1 MHKLFVGNIS
11 LNSSEA
17 DVQRWVETR
26 GFLVETAEI
35 IRDASTGRSRGFAVV
50 VLKTPEQ
57 VEEAMTALNG
67 QKMGARVIYIAVALS
82 VRDKRSSSQA
92 IAS

>member
-11 LNSSEA
+11 LNSSDA
-17 DVQRWVETR
+17 DLQRWIEAR

-50 VLKTPEQ
+50 VLKNREQ
-57 VEEAMTALNG
+57 VEEAMAALNG
-67 QKMGARVIYIAVALS
+67 QKMGARVVYVAVALS
-82 VRDKRSSSQA
+82 PRDKRPSSQA